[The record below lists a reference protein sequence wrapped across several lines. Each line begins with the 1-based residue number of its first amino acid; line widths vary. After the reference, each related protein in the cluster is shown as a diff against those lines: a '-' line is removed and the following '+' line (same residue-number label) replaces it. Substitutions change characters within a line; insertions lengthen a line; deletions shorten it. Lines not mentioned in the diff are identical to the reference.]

1 MIKIIIDKIS
11 NFFIEGLENK
21 TPQQCIAVKNGVEI
35 LLLNLPKTVLLFLI
49 AYWMNMLFP
58 VIVCMCAYGAL
69 RMYSFGIHLSHDMS
83 CAAWGFLI
91 YIGGTYF
98 ALHINIYH
106 VVRIA
111 TYIIC
116 FLLLLKYAP
125 AGMKPRPIGAKQYI
139 PLKAMT
145 ILILMILIAVSTVL
159 QIFHKT
165 VYANIILIA
174 IISQTINILPFT
186 YKIFGKEW
194 IECLKD

>member
-1 MIKIIIDKIS
+1 MKIIIDKIS
-11 NFFIEGLENK
+11 NFFIEGLEYK
-21 TPQQCIAVKNGVEI
+21 TPQQCLAVKNGVEI

-49 AYWMNMLFP
+49 AYWLNMLLP

-83 CAAWGFLI
+83 CAIWGFLI
-91 YIGGTYF
+91 YIGGTHL
-98 ALHINIYH
+98 ALHINISN
-106 VVRIA
+106 VVRIVI
-111 TYIIC
+111 YVIC
-116 FLLLLKYAP
+116 FFLFLKYAP

-145 ILILMILIAVSTVL
+145 MLILMILIAVSTVL

-165 VYANIILIA
+165 IYANIILIA
-174 IISQTINILPFT
+174 MVSQVINVLPFT
-186 YKIFGKEW
+186 YKIFRKEW

>member
-1 MIKIIIDKIS
+1 MKIIVDKIS
-11 NFFIEGLENK
+11 DFFIEGLEYK
-21 TPQQCIAVKNGVEI
+21 TPQQCLAVKNGVEI

-49 AYWMNMLFP
+49 AYWLNILLP

-83 CAAWGFLI
+83 CAIWGFLI
-91 YIGGTYF
+91 YIGGTHL
-98 ALHINIYH
+98 ALHINISN
-106 VVRIA
+106 VVRIVI
-111 TYIIC
+111 YVIC
-116 FLLLLKYAP
+116 FFLFLKYAP

-165 VYANIILIA
+165 IYANIILIA
-174 IISQTINILPFT
+174 MVSQVINVLPFT
-186 YKIFGKEW
+186 YKIFRKEW

>member
-1 MIKIIIDKIS
+1 MKIIVDKIS
-11 NFFIEGLENK
+11 NFFIEGLEYK
-21 TPQQCIAVKNGVEI
+21 TPQQCLAVKNGVEI

-49 AYWMNMLFP
+49 AYWLNMLLP

-83 CAAWGFLI
+83 CATWGFLI
-91 YIGGTYF
+91 YIGGTHL
-98 ALHINIYH
+98 ALHINISN
-106 VVRIA
+106 VVRIVI
-111 TYIIC
+111 YVIC
-116 FLLLLKYAP
+116 FLLFLKYAP

-165 VYANIILIA
+165 IYANIILIA
-174 IISQTINILPFT
+174 MVSQVINVLPFT
-186 YKIFGKEW
+186 YKIFRKEW

>member
-1 MIKIIIDKIS
+1 MKIIVDKIS
-11 NFFIEGLENK
+11 DFFIEGLEYK
-21 TPQQCIAVKNGVEI
+21 TPQQCLAVKNGVEI

-49 AYWMNMLFP
+49 AYWLNMLLP

-83 CAAWGFLI
+83 CAIWGFLI
-91 YIGGTYF
+91 YIGGTHL
-98 ALHINIYH
+98 ALHINISN
-106 VVRIA
+106 VVRIVI
-111 TYIIC
+111 YVIC
-116 FLLLLKYAP
+116 FFLFLKYAP

-145 ILILMILIAVSTVL
+145 MLILMILIAVSTVL

-165 VYANIILIA
+165 IYANIILIA
-174 IISQTINILPFT
+174 MVSQVINVLPFT
-186 YKIFGKEW
+186 YKIFRKEW